1 MQPHDGVIVDSE
13 WLAWSDLRVGL
24 IPGTFAERSI
34 AERLPVI
41 HRKSKYSQR
50 NVETTHQSRSRRAGG
65 SSARGGHLGGSQSA
79 CENRLLSQLSG
90 VCPEPVLAK

>member
-41 HRKSKYSQR
+41 HRKSKLAAQR
-50 NVETTHQSRSRRAGG
+50 
-65 SSARGGHLGGSQSA
+65 
-79 CENRLLSQLSG
+79 
-90 VCPEPVLAK
+90 